1 MAAFTEAQLFLGI
14 GFPFEER
21 IAAKIADTNRRLVR
35 VDTSATVPKRLM
47 TEEHRH
53 EDSGHEH
60 EDSDEEHGEADP
72 HVWLSPEAVRIQA
85 AAIRDALK
93 AADPAGAERYESNY
107 LAFARELEDLDR
119 EIASI
124 LSGMEGKTVY
134 VYHPVLG
141 YFTDRYRLIQR
152 AIEVE
157 GKEPTARQLADFIDR
172 LRAERVGMIFVQKEF
187 STRSAEAVAA
197 ETGAVVKT
205 IDPLSRDWFQEM
217 RRIAHDISGK

>member
-1 MAAFTEAQLFLGI
+1 
-14 GFPFEER
+14 
-21 IAAKIADTNRRLVR
+21 
-35 VDTSATVPKRLM
+35 M
-47 TEEHRH
+47 TEEHDHDAAAH
-53 EDSGHEH
+53 EGEESDAEH
-60 EDSDEEHGEADP
+60 EEADP

-93 AADPAGAERYESNY
+93 TADPAGAGRYDSNY
-107 LAFARELEDLDR
+107 LSFARELEDLDG
-119 EIASI
+119 EIASL

-141 YFTDRYRLIQR
+141 YFTDRYGLIQR

-172 LRAERVGMIFVQKEF
+172 LRAEGAGMIFVQREF

-217 RRIAHDISGK
+217 RRIARDISGK